1 MLPFSLS
8 RTRAYNDRVKNL
20 TAALGAEATRSSQA
34 QPWHGRRREPG
45 LDETQLLSERSVEA
59 FLREPLAGLLARSSA
74 PETGPTPVGREEALA
89 LEARLARL
97 LPPGAALALQ
107 ARHSA
112 AAEQHAP
119 GAPPRQRPG
128 ALMGNAAGSFVA
140 CACKEEGGKDT
151 GDTARR
157 QERQQQALPEAASPL
172 LLAAFSALDAL
183 LRDAANQVPVAV
195 GCAERGRVLEGL
207 RLRYAELLN
216 AMALALG
223 CCERRSFGL
232 QASLD
237 AARAAALTAEGRAA
251 AAAAAAADARREA
264 EGVAEAAE
272 AAGAEG
278 EARAEG
284 GERAA
289 AALRRRVQALE
300 EAAEQLEQQL
310 SAERADTER
319 QLLGQRAEAEAA
331 LAAAEAR
338 ADDLLERLRFAERQ
352 AGHYRDKLG
361 AALTARRPPGRDADS
376 QTDPLPAPPPA
387 PRPTSRRPA
396 ALQHALEEV
405 ADAVEGAEE
414 TDEDVE
420 PQATPFAALLRR
432 AAASKA
438 TRSRQWTVK
447 TAGLLFADKAAADAA
462 ADAAGARRAQLGPF
476 FLDWHMHR

>member
-1 MLPFSLS
+1 VPALSLP
-8 RTRAYNDRVKNL
+8 
-20 TAALGAEATRSSQA
+20 Q
-34 QPWHGRRREPG
+34 
-45 LDETQLLSERSVEA
+45 
-59 FLREPLAGLLARSSA
+59 EPLAGLLARSSA

-183 LRDAANQVPVAV
+183 LRDAANQVPVGTDWWVRGGARLQTRRSDSEMLAMCGTVWSGHGSRELPAHDHTRFNGALPAVLQSLKRSAAPPLPLRQQHPLPTPGHRAAARAPRRAAQVAV

-289 AALRRRVQALE
+289 AALRRRVQVSAGSVE
-300 EAAEQLEQQL
+300 VRRVVGRWAE
-310 SAERADTER
+310 S
-319 QLLGQRAEAEAA
+319 LGCRVES
-331 LAAAEAR
+331 
-338 ADDLLERLRFAERQ
+338 
-352 AGHYRDKLG
+352 GH
-361 AALTARRPPGRDADS
+361 
-376 QTDPLPAPPPA
+376 
-387 PRPTSRRPA
+387 
-396 ALQHALEEV
+396 
-405 ADAVEGAEE
+405 
-414 TDEDVE
+414 
-420 PQATPFAALLRR
+420 
-432 AAASKA
+432 
-438 TRSRQWTVK
+438 
-447 TAGLLFADKAAADAA
+447 
-462 ADAAGARRAQLGPF
+462 
-476 FLDWHMHR
+476 